1 MSQRSKLRVTTLVVA
16 VSAIVVLAVKIFLG
30 VAPALH
36 DTRSPDEVRAKG
48 NKNAPISITEFIDL
62 ECPACARGAEYL
74 ARMMAA
80 HPEAIR
86 LDLKYFP
93 LPSHRHGF
101 LAARYTECA
110 ARQGKFWPFHDALL
124 SRQANWSRLMD
135 ATPAFALIAQEVSL
149 DKDKLSACLNDKS
162 VDALIQQSHLEGEQR
177 GVKST
182 PTYYVNGKMVVGMQ
196 SLEPE
201 LERLLSEIK
210 K

>member
-1 MSQRSKLRVTTLVVA
+1 MPQRSKLRVTFFIVT
-16 VSAIVVLAVKIFLG
+16 VSVIGVLAVKFFLG
-30 VAPALH
+30 VAPH
-36 DTRSPDEVRAKG
+36 DARSPAEMRAKG
-48 NKNAPISITEFIDL
+48 NKNAPIHITEFIDL

-110 ARQGKFWPFHDALL
+110 SLQGKFWPFHDALL
-124 SRQANWSRLMD
+124 DRQANWSRLMD
-135 ATPAFALIAQEVSL
+135 ATPAFALIAQEVAL
-149 DKDKLSACLNDKS
+149 DAGKLSACLNDKS
-162 VDALIQQSHLEGEQR
+162 VDALIQQSHLDGEQR

-196 SLEPE
+196 SLESE

>member
-1 MSQRSKLRVTTLVVA
+1 MSQRSKLRVTILVVA
-16 VSAIVVLAVKIFLG
+16 VSAIVVLAVKFFLG
-30 VAPALH
+30 AAPHA
-36 DTRSPDEVRAKG
+36 TRFLDEVRAKG
-48 NKNAPISITEFIDL
+48 NKNAPIHITEFIDL
-62 ECPACARGAEYL
+62 ECPACARGAAYL
-74 ARMMAA
+74 ARMMTA

-110 ARQGKFWPFHDALL
+110 AQQGKFWPFHDALID
-124 SRQANWSRLMD
+124 RQANWSRLMD
-135 ATPAFALIAQEVSL
+135 ATPAFALIAQEAAL
-149 DKDKLSACLNDKS
+149 DTGKLNACLNDKS

>member
-1 MSQRSKLRVTTLVVA
+1 MSQQSKLQITIFIVI
-16 VSAIVVLAVKIFLG
+16 VSVIVVLGVKFFSG
-30 VAPALH
+30 VTPH
-36 DTRSPDEVRAKG
+36 NTRSSSDMRAKG
-48 NKNAPISITEFIDL
+48 DKNAPIHVTEFIDL

-74 ARMMAA
+74 ARIMAQ
-80 HPEAIR
+80 HPAAIR

-101 LAARYTECA
+101 LAARYAECA

-124 SRQANWSRLMD
+124 ERQPNWSRLMD
-135 ATPAFALIAQEVSL
+135 ATPAFALIAQEVAL
-149 DKDKLSACLNDKS
+149 NTGRLNACLKDKS

-177 GVKST
+177 GVKSS
-182 PTYYVNGKMVVGMQ
+182 PTYYVNGKMVVGVQ

-201 LERLLSEIK
+201 LARLLAEVK

>member
-1 MSQRSKLRVTTLVVA
+1 MSRRSKLRVTILIVA
-16 VSAIVVLAVKIFLG
+16 VSVTVALAVKFFLG
-30 VAPALH
+30 LTPR
-36 DTRSPDEVRAKG
+36 DTRFPDEMRAKG
-48 NKNAPISITEFIDL
+48 NKNAPIRITEFIDL

-74 ARMMAA
+74 ARMMAM

-93 LPSHRHGF
+93 LPGHRHGF
-101 LAARYTECA
+101 SAARYTECA
-110 ARQGKFWPFHDALL
+110 ARQGRFWPFHDALL
-124 SRQANWSRLMD
+124 SRQANWSRLLD
-135 ATPAFALIAQEVSL
+135 ATPAFALIAQEVAI

-162 VDALIQQSHLEGEQR
+162 VDALIQQSRLEGARR
-177 GVKST
+177 GVRST

-196 SLEPE
+196 SLESE

>member
-1 MSQRSKLRVTTLVVA
+1 MSQRSKLRITILIIA
-16 VSAIVVLAVKIFLG
+16 VSVIIILAVKFFLG
-30 VAPALH
+30 LTPH
-36 DTRSPDEVRAKG
+36 DTRSPAEMRTKG
-48 NKNAPISITEFIDL
+48 NKTAPIHITEFIDL

-74 ARMMAA
+74 ARVMVA

-101 LAARYTECA
+101 LAARYAECA
-110 ARQGKFWPFHDALL
+110 AQQGKFWPFHDALL

-149 DKDKLSACLNDKS
+149 DKVKLSACLNDKS
-162 VDALIQQSHLEGEQR
+162 VDSLIQQSHLEGERR

-182 PTYYVNGKMVVGMQ
+182 PTYYVNGKMVVGLQ

>member
-1 MSQRSKLRVTTLVVA
+1 MSQRSKLRVTILVVA
-16 VSAIVVLAVKIFLG
+16 VSAIVVLAVKFFLG
-30 VAPALH
+30 VAPH
-36 DTRSPDEVRAKG
+36 DTRSPAEMRTKG
-48 NKNAPISITEFIDL
+48 NKNAPIRITEFIDL
-62 ECPACARGAEYL
+62 QCPACARGAEYL
-74 ARMMAA
+74 ARMMTAR
-80 HPEAIR
+80 PEAIR

-101 LAARYTECA
+101 LAARYAECA

-124 SRQANWSRLMD
+124 ARQANWSRLMD
-135 ATPAFALIAQEVSL
+135 ATPAFVLITQEVSL
-149 DKDKLSACLNDKS
+149 NNDKLSACLNDKS

>member
-1 MSQRSKLRVTTLVVA
+1 MTQQSKLRVTLFIIA
-16 VSAIVVLAVKIFLG
+16 VSVIVVLGVKFFLG
-30 VAPALH
+30 GASEDARLPA
-36 DTRSPDEVRAKG
+36 EMRAKG
-48 NKNAPISITEFIDL
+48 DKNAPIQITEFIDL
-62 ECPACARGAEYL
+62 ECPACARGVEYL

-162 VDALIQQSHLEGEQR
+162 VDALIQQSHLEGERR

-182 PTYYVNGKMVVGMQ
+182 PTYYVNGKMVVGLQ

-201 LERLLSEIK
+201 VGRLLAEIK

>member
-1 MSQRSKLRVTTLVVA
+1 MPQQSKLRVTFFIVT
-16 VSAIVVLAVKIFLG
+16 VSAVVVLAANFFLG
-30 VAPALH
+30 TAPH
-36 DTRSPDEVRAKG
+36 DTRSPAEMRAKG
-48 NKNAPISITEFIDL
+48 KKSAPIRITEFIDL

-74 ARMMAA
+74 ARMMAT

-93 LPSHRHGF
+93 LPSHHHGF

-110 ARQGKFWPFHDALL
+110 AQQGKFWPFHDALIE
-124 SRQANWSRLMD
+124 RQANWSRLMD
-135 ATPAFALIAQEVSL
+135 ATPAFTLIAQEVAL
-149 DKDKLSACLNDKS
+149 DTGKLNACLDDKS

-182 PTYYVNGKMVVGMQ
+182 PTYYVNGKMVVGIQ

>member
-1 MSQRSKLRVTTLVVA
+1 MPQQSKLRVTFFIVTA
-16 VSAIVVLAVKIFLG
+16 SAIVVLAAKIFLG
-30 VAPALH
+30 AAPH
-36 DTRSPDEVRAKG
+36 DARSPAEMRTKG
-48 NKNAPISITEFIDL
+48 NKNAPIQIAEFIDL

-93 LPSHRHGF
+93 LPSHHHGF
-101 LAARYTECA
+101 LAARYAECA
-110 ARQGKFWPFHDALL
+110 ARQGKFWLFHDALL

-135 ATPAFALIAQEVSL
+135 ATPAFALIAQEVAL
-149 DKDKLSACLNDKS
+149 DTGKLNACLNDKS

-182 PTYYVNGKMVVGMQ
+182 PTYYVNGKMVVGLQ

-201 LERLLSEIK
+201 LDRLLAEIK

>member
-1 MSQRSKLRVTTLVVA
+1 MSQQSKLRVTFFIVT
-16 VSAIVVLAVKIFLG
+16 VSAIVVLAAKFFLG
-30 VAPALH
+30 AASH
-36 DTRSPDEVRAKG
+36 GARSPAEMRTKG
-48 NKNAPISITEFIDL
+48 NKNAPIQITEFIDL

-101 LAARYTECA
+101 LAARYAECA

-135 ATPAFALIAQEVSL
+135 ATPAFALIAQEGAL
-149 DKDKLSACLNDKS
+149 DTGKLNACLNDKS

-182 PTYYVNGKMVVGMQ
+182 PTYYVNGKMVVGLQ

-201 LERLLSEIK
+201 IDRLLAEI
-210 K
+210 

>member
-1 MSQRSKLRVTTLVVA
+1 MPQRSKLRVTILVVT
-16 VSAIVVLAVKIFLG
+16 VSVIVVLAVKSFLG
-30 VAPALH
+30 VAPH
-36 DTRSPDEVRAKG
+36 DTRSPAEMRAKG
-48 NKNAPISITEFIDL
+48 NKNAPIHITEFIDL

-74 ARMMAA
+74 ARMMAT

-110 ARQGKFWPFHDALL
+110 ARQGKFWPFHDALIE
-124 SRQANWSRLMD
+124 RQANWSRLMD
-135 ATPAFALIAQEVSL
+135 ATPAFALIAQEVAL
-149 DKDKLSACLNDKS
+149 DTGKLNACLNDKS
-162 VDALIQQSHLEGEQR
+162 VDAFIQQSHLEGEQR